1 MIKRFKSIIL
11 AALIL
16 RIFLSFLTWHPDVN
30 NHVDWGI
37 RFWQYGAKDY
47 YSANVW
53 SYTWPNQPPG
63 TIYIYAGITKL
74 YDFVFSIFWWINL
87 KIPLFPSDVIFYLES
102 NLYPALLKLPSMLAD
117 LGIAYL
123 IYKSVADKKIARFGV
138 VLWLVNPIVWY
149 NSSLWGQTDSLI
161 AFFVFLAFYLLKKN
175 KPELSLLSY
184 ALSVYIKVSLLIFIP
199 IYVYLFIK
207 EKYKPTIYVK
217 SVILVLLV
225 VVGLTVPFAKG
236 NPLVWL
242 YDLYQNKI
250 FAQQLQVI
258 TANAFNIWTTIAS
271 IHEKPQTLYLGPL
284 TYRMWGTLSFILSY
298 LVLIFF
304 FIKSKA
310 KDVYFTLSLIAFSS
324 FMLMTNM
331 HERYLYPFFPF
342 FTAVTVSN
350 KKLLKV
356 YIIVSIISL
365 LNLYNF
371 WWYPKISFIVGFLSF
386 SDRLMPRILGFV
398 MFLIYLYLFKLFLRQ
413 TRTSKI

>member
-225 VVGLTVPFAKG
+225 VVGLTVQFAKG

-258 TANAFNIWTTIAS
+258 TANAFNIWATIAS

-304 FIKSKA
+304 FIKSKT

-398 MFLIYLYLFKLFLRQ
+398 MF
-413 TRTSKI
+413 

>member
-1 MIKRFKSIIL
+1 MIKRFRLIIL

>member
-1 MIKRFKSIIL
+1 MIKRFRLIIL

-225 VVGLTVPFAKG
+225 VVGLTVQFAKG